1 RLEVKDEGKPYPGF
15 GANPT
20 LSFKDRGMAVTVS
33 MARSFGLTRLAV
45 PTQGN
50 AGDSLA
56 EYAIAAGLEAV
67 IVMPPHTHLPLL
79 GKVAAFARLYP
90 DRIKLDLV
98 AGTIVDCGRRV
109 REEYVP
115 RGYFNVATFQE
126 PGWRTEGKKTLGLE
140 LAEPAGERLARRRWQ
155 LPDAIV

>member
-1 RLEVKDEGKPYPGF
+1 
-15 GANPT
+15 
-20 LSFKDRGMAVTVS
+20 MAMTVA
-33 MARSFGLTRLAV
+33 MARSLGLSRLAV

-56 EYAIAAGLEAV
+56 EYAVAAGIEAV
-67 IVMPPHTHLPLL
+67 IVMSPDTDLPVL
-79 GKVAAFARLYP
+79 GKVAAYARLYP
-90 DRIKLDLV
+90 EKVKLEIV
-98 AGTIVDCGRRV
+98 PGTIIDCGKRV

-140 LAEPAGERLARRRWQ
+140 MAEPAGDRLRSGAGSFPR
-155 LPDAIV
+155 